1 MLASLQYATQTRQ
14 GTDMTRKTL
23 TALSVVLT
31 LAASAAPAFAL
42 NPQPLPPKE
51 SRYGAWIVRHR
62 INVLNAQALRSK
74 ILLNKSVVV
83 GR

>member
-1 MLASLQYATQTRQ
+1 
-14 GTDMTRKTL
+14 MTRKTI

-31 LAASAAPAFAL
+31 LAGAAAPAFAL

-51 SRYGAWIVRHR
+51 GRFSSWIARHR
-62 INVLNAQALRSK
+62 INVLNRQAPQSK
-74 ILLNKSVVV
+74 VLFNKSVV